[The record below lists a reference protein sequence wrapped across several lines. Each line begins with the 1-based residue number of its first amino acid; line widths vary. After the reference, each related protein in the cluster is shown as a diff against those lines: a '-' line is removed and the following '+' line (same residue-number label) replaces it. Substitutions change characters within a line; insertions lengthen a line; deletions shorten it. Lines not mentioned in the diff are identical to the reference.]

1 MSQLGKNTVSLT
13 TQITKTK
20 SLTAD
25 AENRDRAALLSK
37 FKALRT
43 EIENLRVALL
53 SEFKTLRTEIEN
65 LRMKLEN
72 EAQKKHDAMRL
83 LSKDQADIQL
93 WKS

>member
-43 EIENLRVALL
+43 EIENLR
-53 SEFKTLRTEIEN
+53 
-65 LRMKLEN
+65 MKLEN

>member
-25 AENRDRAALLSK
+25 AENRDRA
-37 FKALRT
+37 
-43 EIENLRVALL
+43 ALL

>member
-1 MSQLGKNTVSLT
+1 M
-13 TQITKTK
+13 
-20 SLTAD
+20 
-25 AENRDRAALLSK
+25 
-37 FKALRT
+37 LRT
-43 EIENLRVALL
+43 EIEQPYCPSLKLLELIENLRVALL